1 MFPNGWL
8 SIKNSTTPKYTSHFN
23 TSGNMPALA
32 ASLRSQNLRLT
43 LPDRSHRHR
52 FARPPGAAACVPTSR
67 RGRPPVIG
75 ADGNRALPAR
85 GTQPAARSQ
94 RRPPSRPGGRAF
106 LVELWGEAAVNTPR
120 ADPRMEMT
128 RGRAWRPAT
137 GLRPR
142 CRQVSLAG
150 ASEPRAPRPARSH
163 PRAEPRPRA
172 REEGPA
178 PSPPVSSDSK
188 QGFRCLDGA
197 RSQDLA
203 AFTRKQRRKGG
214 CRGQGQRRQPGLW
227 THQTPAIGQE
237 GPLCPGERR

>member
-1 MFPNGWL
+1 
-8 SIKNSTTPKYTSHFN
+8 
-23 TSGNMPALA
+23 MPA
-32 ASLRSQNLRLT
+32 
-43 LPDRSHRHR
+43 
-52 FARPPGAAACVPTSR
+52 ACFPTSR

-85 GTQPAARSQ
+85 GTQPAAHRQ

-128 RGRAWRPAT
+128 RGRAWLPAT

-150 ASEPRAPRPARSH
+150 ASEPRAPCPARSH

-172 REEGPA
+172 RKEGPA
-178 PSPPVSSDSK
+178 PAPPVSSDSK

-203 AFTRKQRRKGG
+203 AFTRKQRRKEG
-214 CRGQGQRRQPGLW
+214 CRGQGQRRHPGLW
-227 THQTPAIGQE
+227 THQRLPPSGRK
-237 GPLCPGERR
+237 GPCAREREDKARGSDGKTERRGSWA